1 MEGGLHQAPLMQPG
15 CSIVGD
21 ESPAEQRLKDL
32 IGIEVFVIVLLI
44 LLQNM
49 LDTVWVID
57 QVSGP

>member
-1 MEGGLHQAPLMQPG
+1 MEGGLHQAPLMEPG
-15 CSIVGD
+15 FPIVGD

-49 LDTVWVID
+49 LDTVRVID
-57 QVSGP
+57 

>member
-1 MEGGLHQAPLMQPG
+1 MEGGLHQAPLMEPG
-15 CSIVGD
+15 FPIVGD

-49 LDTVWVID
+49 LDTIWVID

>member
-1 MEGGLHQAPLMQPG
+1 MEGWLHEVPLLEPG
-15 CSIVGD
+15 FPVIGD

-32 IGIEVFVIVLLI
+32 IGIEVFVIVLLM

-57 QVSGP
+57 QVSGS